1 MEPLKQSIPIR
12 NWSSNKVSHR
22 QRNPYRDLRL
32 DHKDLRTAQ
41 GNQHNSKKPPG
52 RLMKQPMNPTTPLAS
67 EQSSELIEATAKILM
82 FVGRVGLYIRH
93 RARHVKSPDGD
104 ACVAL
109 GDSLHNFE
117 RFGRRVLEKDIK
129 GSLNELALLG
139 CAISNSQA
147 LADLLINE
155 VGSQAVTDLRHVLA
169 KSLLVVKEP
178 ADKEIVQSDVS
189 ESDAANALGTH

>member
-1 MEPLKQSIPIR
+1 
-12 NWSSNKVSHR
+12 
-22 QRNPYRDLRL
+22 
-32 DHKDLRTAQ
+32 
-41 GNQHNSKKPPG
+41 
-52 RLMKQPMNPTTPLAS
+52 MKQLMNPTTPLAS
-67 EQSSELIEATAKILM
+67 EQTSELIEATAKILM

-117 RFGRRVLEKDIK
+117 RLGQRLIEKDIK

-139 CAISNSQA
+139 CAISNNQA

-155 VGSQAVTDLRHVLA
+155 VGSQAITDFRQVLA
-169 KSLLVVKEP
+169 KELLAVKED
-178 ADKEIVQSDVS
+178 AEKDLGQIDDS
-189 ESDAANALGTH
+189 ESDNATALSTH